1 MQGRDVQRRSSYG
14 WNVGVLTKAAAGR
27 VSLVGGIGPE
37 VFVDRTSHDT
47 RINEW
52 QSAGSL
58 TRRSIGVHM
67 SGEAE
72 VRATARLSAFAG
84 LRIEMPDVRALESS
98 FGYPTAGVRFAF

>member
-1 MQGRDVQRRSSYG
+1 MYGRDVQQRSSYG
-14 WNVGVLTKAAAGR
+14 WSIGVLAKAAAGR
-27 VSLVGGIGPE
+27 VSLIGGIGPE

-52 QSAGSL
+52 QSAGS
-58 TRRSIGVHM
+58 TMRRSIGLHM

-84 LRIEMPDVRALESS
+84 LRMAMPDVQVFASS